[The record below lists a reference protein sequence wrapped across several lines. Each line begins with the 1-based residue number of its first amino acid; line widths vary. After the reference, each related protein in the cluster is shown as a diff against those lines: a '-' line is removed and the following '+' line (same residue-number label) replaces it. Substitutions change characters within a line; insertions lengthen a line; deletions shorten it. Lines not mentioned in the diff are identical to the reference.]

1 MRQDKMNES
10 ISPTRWWDL
19 PAASLLVVAMLT
31 AATRLVATDWTS
43 NLEIIQSLAF
53 MGVIAGLAIGQSR
66 FSSKFSLFL
75 ATVYGA
81 FAVPYIIGSTLA
93 PGLSWPERTASIAG
107 RLQVIVRQL
116 ASNSVVTDSMLFQV
130 LMAILFWTLSIYAG
144 YTLTRHGN
152 AWRAILPAGL
162 ALFVIHSFD
171 PLIARRTWYLAI
183 YLFFSLVLVARM
195 AYLQQHNHW
204 QESRTALPPHLG
216 LDFIRFTLLV
226 AGVIVIF
233 SWTVPALAQTLP
245 PAEKVF
251 QPIRLRWYEFR
262 DQFNNAFASLRSTVG
277 IVSDYYGNNLIL
289 GRGNQLTDTQM
300 FVVKPLD
307 APPPDIRFYW
317 RAKSYDTYIDG
328 NWRSTSVTSRS
339 FNPQTDG
346 FTDTQDLARWNG
358 SFEFIPQTNIATI
371 FTPDSPLWVSQP
383 SNVEVSQNP
392 DGSVDVVSFRANPI
406 IQAGEVYRVS
416 ATSSNA
422 NVAQLEKAGTN
433 YPQWVTDRYLQ
444 LPNSITARTRQ
455 LAQQITSGY
464 DNPYDKAVA
473 VTNYLR
479 DNIHYSQTIPNPPP
493 NQEIIDWFLFDLRQG
508 FCNYYSTAEVIL
520 LRAVGIPARWN
531 VGYAEGQVI
540 QDGSFIV
547 RQRDAH
553 AWPEVYFPDYGWVE
567 FEPTASQPI
576 LSRRQGS
583 TTDSNDPSSLSAN
596 DQETLLLQQEA
607 RLNRL
612 RGIDLGSNT
621 GTVPIKPTPGQI
633 ALVIASAGLGI
644 GILFFLAIRL
654 NVRINLTPV
663 PIWMEKSIVRMGFR
677 PPERLK
683 EWSRQAALPA
693 VPRAYLEIS
702 RALARLGQAASPAAT
717 PNERTSAL
725 IETLPVVTDQA
736 NQLVQRYQMQMFSTR
751 VQDSSDQ
758 KAAVE
763 AGRQIRNQSFRAKF
777 KRFFLRWLSRIQQ
790 PASKTP
796 RNLRK
801 L

>member
-1 MRQDKMNES
+1 MKES

-43 NLEIIQSLAF
+43 HLEIAQTLAF
-53 MGVIAGLAIGQSR
+53 AGVIAGLAIGKSR
-66 FSSKFSLFL
+66 FSPNFSFL
-75 ATVYGA
+75 LAVVYGA
-81 FAVPYIIGSTLA
+81 FAVPYTVGRTLA
-93 PGLSWPERTASIAG
+93 PALSWPERIAIIAD
-107 RLQVIVRQL
+107 RLQVIIRQL
-116 ASNSVVTDSMLFQV
+116 AAQSVVTDSMLFQV

-144 YTLTRHGN
+144 YTLTRYGN

-277 IVSDYYGNNLIL
+277 MVSDYYGSSLIL

-300 FVVKPLD
+300 FVVKPLEP
-307 APPPDIRFYW
+307 PPPDVRFYW

-328 NWRSTSVTSRS
+328 NWRSTSVTSHS

-346 FTDTQDLARWNG
+346 FTNTQALARWNG

-383 SNVEVSQNP
+383 SSVEFSQNP
-392 DGSVDVVSFRANPI
+392 DGSVDVVSFRANPM

-416 ATSSNA
+416 ATVSNA
-422 NVAQLEKAGTN
+422 SVAQLEKAGTN

-444 LPNSITARTRQ
+444 LPNSITARTRR
-455 LAQQITSGY
+455 LAHQITDEY
-464 DNPYDKAVA
+464 DNPYDKAIA
-473 VTNYLR
+473 ITNYLR
-479 DNIHYSQTIPNPPP
+479 ANIRYSQTIPNPPP

-508 FCNYYSTAEVIL
+508 FCNYYATAEVVL
-520 LRAVGIPARWN
+520 LRTVGVPARWN
-531 VGYAEGQVI
+531 VGYAEGQAL
-540 QDGSFIV
+540 QDGSFLV

-553 AWPEVYFPDYGWVE
+553 AWPEVFFPDYGWVE
-567 FEPTASQPI
+567 FEPTASQPV
-576 LSRRQGS
+576 LFRRPGS
-583 TTDSNDPSSLSAN
+583 TTDSTDTNSLTASEQA
-596 DQETLLLQQEA
+596 TLLQQQED
-607 RLNRL
+607 RMNQL
-612 RGIDLGSNT
+612 RDITLGSST
-621 GTVPIKPTPGQI
+621 GTIPTKPSTGQI
-633 ALVIASAGLGI
+633 ALVIASASLGI
-644 GILFFLAIRL
+644 VILFFLAIRL

-683 EWSRQAALPA
+683 VWSRQAALPV

-702 RALARLGQAASPAAT
+702 RALSRLGQPAGPAAT
-717 PNERTSAL
+717 PNERASAL
-725 IETLPVVTDQA
+725 IEALPVVTEPTS
-736 NQLVQRYQMQMFSTR
+736 QLVQRYQMQMFSTR

-758 KAAVE
+758 QAAAE
-763 AGRQIRNQSFRAKF
+763 AGRQIRNQSFKAKF
-777 KRFFLRWLSRIQQ
+777 QRFFLRWLSRIQR